1 MGIES
6 DYIGDDAWR
15 NLVDSFSGA
24 YPDED
29 VKALARKMNGMSDIA
44 IVVNGK
50 IGLKGGLEWSERK
63 IAMLENIRPIDCLN
77 DDVLLKRLKEYL
89 IELPC

>member
-1 MGIES
+1 MGMGS
-6 DYIGDDAWR
+6 DYIGDEVWE

-24 YPDED
+24 YSDDD
-29 VKALARKMNGMSDIA
+29 VKVLARKLNGMSDIA

-63 IAMLENIRPIDCLN
+63 IVMLENIRPIDCLN
-77 DDVLLKRLKEYL
+77 DDALLKGLKEYL